1 MPKILSFLIIL
12 IFIWAFFIEP
22 HLLVVKHYQVDSLK
36 GIRIVFASDFHISKF
51 DRGRL
56 RRVVK
61 LINEQNPDIVIFG
74 GDFIKGH
81 DGKNTLAIEEQTKI
95 FKAIN
100 SPVVTVLGNH
110 DGWYDREKVARVLN
124 ESGIKVL
131 ENSNTK
137 LKGIYISGLEDL
149 QTGYPDINKALDGT
163 ASPGILVTHSPDV
176 YYDVKEKVD
185 LILAGHT
192 HGGQVSFPIIG
203 APVVPSEYGA
213 KFARRVIKETDNLMI
228 ITKGIGTSILPIRFG
243 SIPEIVVI
251 N

>member
-1 MPKILSFLIIL
+1 MPKILLLTIFLL
-12 IFIWAFFIEP
+12 FIWAFFIEP

-61 LINEQNPDIVIFG
+61 LINEQNPDIVILG

-110 DGWYDREKVARVLN
+110 DGWYDREKLHVFLMKA
-124 ESGIKVL
+124 E
-131 ENSNTK
+131 
-137 LKGIYISGLEDL
+137 LKS
-149 QTGYPDINKALDGT
+149 
-163 ASPGILVTHSPDV
+163 
-176 YYDVKEKVD
+176 
-185 LILAGHT
+185 
-192 HGGQVSFPIIG
+192 
-203 APVVPSEYGA
+203 
-213 KFARRVIKETDNLMI
+213 
-228 ITKGIGTSILPIRFG
+228 
-243 SIPEIVVI
+243 
-251 N
+251 